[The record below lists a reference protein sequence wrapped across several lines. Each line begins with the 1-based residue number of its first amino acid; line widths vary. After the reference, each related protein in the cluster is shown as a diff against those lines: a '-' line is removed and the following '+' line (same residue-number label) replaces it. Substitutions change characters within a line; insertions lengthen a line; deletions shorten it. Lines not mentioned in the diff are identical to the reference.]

1 MPGFLEIIALT
12 KTDVLRAAEGGAD
25 RIELVG
31 TMRDEGL
38 APEPEVVADICAESP
53 IPVRCMLRLRAGFGT
68 DGGEAT
74 RLRGLLCSYLAAGA
88 DGVVMGYLNGYSQ
101 VDTEVMLS
109 LLNDGPAGGSD
120 FGWTFHRAI
129 DATFDRERAWRT
141 IRRLPQVDQVLTA
154 GSARGVSDGLNTLIA
169 EAKSDPEIANLILA
183 GGGLQ
188 TEHIPWLVRA
198 GISSFHL
205 GTSARVE
212 GSYDEPVSASKV
224 HSWRALIDSSVD
236 HIMEV

>member
-12 KTDVLRAAEGGAD
+12 ETDVMRAAEGGAD

-38 APEPEVVADICAESP
+38 APEPELVAKICAQSP

-109 LLNDGPAGGSD
+109 LLNEGPAGGSD

-154 GSARGVSDGLNTLIA
+154 GSARGVSDGLNTLVA
-169 EAKSDPEIANLILA
+169 EAKSDPEIANLILV
-183 GGGLQ
+183 GGGLK

-198 GISSFHL
+198 GVSSFHL

-236 HIMEV
+236 HMMEV